1 MISMD
6 DSIIA
11 EARQEESVKQIK
23 EITEELEE

>member
-1 MISMD
+1 MMRMD

-11 EARQEESVKQIK
+11 EALQEESVKQIK